1 MLWIKIYTF
10 YNKIN
15 CKIIHKLSFGQV
27 PSTNRSA
34 RKPGSSGE
42 YSCWTSFSQS
52 ILFLSRSLKISWTI
66 SRCLSVLV
74 RPKWSVEMLN
84 HSYTAEW
91 MALYLSQI
99 SWQLFSDVSTKIYK
113 VHTPNKGNFPLAWKF
128 ENGKKGNLSGE
139 PPFLRPSCLAFVSVA
154 VPYSSVPQI

>member
-1 MLWIKIYTF
+1 MHWIKIYTF

-52 ILFLSRSLKISWTI
+52 IPFLSRSLKISWTI

-99 SWQLFSDVSTKIYK
+99 SWQLFSDVSNKTYK
-113 VHTPNKGNFPLAWKF
+113 LQTSNMGNFPLPWNF
-128 ENGKKGNLSGE
+128 GNGNKGNLSE